1 MGSFEKFLNL
11 IMLLSGFLGL
21 ISSVVVLIYNN
32 SKKFVN
38 SFLVLIFLLTAFQLI
53 TKSTYNL
60 NLHHSD
66 FEFSKSFKLILIIKL
81 PLFYLYLKTL
91 TLNLKKLR
99 AFDYAQLI
107 FPFLFFTIHVILNN
121 NEISTISIRYLFVCI
136 MVVYF
141 GYYLFKMIKLLR
153 NYFNNKEIENSIHFK
168 TLNNW
173 IKIIFTFFTLLIIR
187 LLIGF
192 IYEFSTDREING
204 DSSNYVASILWL
216 GMFIKLFLTPEILY
230 GFTFPEVAKPTEII
244 EKKMI
249 LPNFWLSKPLDMNN
263 PIDLK
268 LHQLLT
274 DSVQNI
280 LEEIDKKAI
289 TTDLFQD
296 PNSSLKTLAK
306 AINKPS
312 SHVVFVFKYYSS
324 VGFSE
329 YRNRMRIEHAKRLIN
344 AEFLVNNTLESLSV
358 QVGFSSYN
366 PFYSAFKKQVGSSPN
381 EYAKKNT

>member
-1 MGSFEKFLNL
+1 MGGIEKFLNL

-21 ISSVVVLIYNN
+21 ISSIVVLIYNN

-38 SFLVLIFLLTAFQLI
+38 SFLVIIFLMTAFQLI

-60 NLHHSD
+60 NLLHSD
-66 FEFSKSFKLILIIKL
+66 FEYSKSFKLILIIKL

-91 TLNLKKLR
+91 TLNLKKLK

-107 FPFLFFTIHVILNN
+107 LPFLFFAIHIILNN
-121 NEISTISIRYLFVCI
+121 NEISTISIRYLFVFL
-136 MVVYF
+136 MLLYF
-141 GYYLFKMIKLLR
+141 GCYLFKMIKLLR
-153 NYFNNKEIENSIHFK
+153 NYSKNKEFENSIHYK

-173 IKIIFTFFTLLIIR
+173 IKIIFSFFILLIIR

-204 DSSNYVASILWL
+204 DSSNYISSILWL
-216 GMFIKLFLTPEILY
+216 ALFVKLFLTPEILY
-230 GFTFPEVAKPTEII
+230 GFTFQEQEKLSKIT
-244 EKKMI
+244 EKKMVT
-249 LPNFWLSKPLDMNN
+249 PNFWLLKSHEIIN

-268 LHQLLT
+268 LYKLLS

-280 LEEIDKKAI
+280 MEEIDKKAVS
-289 TTDLFQD
+289 TDLFQD
-296 PNSSLKTLAK
+296 PNASLKTLAN

-312 SHVVFVFKYYSS
+312 SHVVFLFKYYSS

-329 YRNRMRIEHAKRLIN
+329 YRNRMRIEHATRLIN
-344 AEFLVNNTLESLSV
+344 EGFLVNNTLESLSI

-366 PFYSAFKKQVGSSPN
+366 PFYSAFKKQVGISPN
-381 EYAKKNT
+381 VYAKKNS

>member
-1 MGSFEKFLNL
+1 MGSIEKFLNL

-21 ISSVVVLIYNN
+21 ISSIVVLIYNN

-38 SFLVLIFLLTAFQLI
+38 SFLVIIFLLTAFQLI

-60 NLHHSD
+60 NLLHSD
-66 FEFSKSFKLILIIKL
+66 FEYSKSFKLILIIKL

-91 TLNLKKLR
+91 TLNLKKLK

-107 FPFLFFTIHVILNN
+107 VPFLFFAIHFILNN
-121 NEISTISIRYLFVCI
+121 NEISTISIRYLFVCLLLL
-136 MVVYF
+136 YF
-141 GYYLFKMIKLLR
+141 GCYLFKMIKLLR
-153 NYFNNKEIENSIHFK
+153 NYSKNKEIENSIHYK

-173 IKIIFTFFTLLIIR
+173 IKIIFSFFILLIIR

-204 DSSNYVASILWL
+204 DSSNYISSILWFAL
-216 GMFIKLFLTPEILY
+216 FIKLFLTPEILY
-230 GFTFPEVAKPTEII
+230 GFTFQEKPSKIN
-244 EKKMI
+244 EKKMVT
-249 LPNFWLSKPLDMNN
+249 PNFWLPKPHEIIN

-268 LHQLLT
+268 LHQLLS

-280 LEEIDKKAI
+280 MEDIDNKAI
-289 TTDLFQD
+289 SNDLFQD
-296 PNSSLKTLAK
+296 PNASLKTLAK

-312 SHVVFVFKYYSS
+312 SHVVFLFKYYSS

-344 AEFLVNNTLESLSV
+344 EGFLVNNTLESLST

-381 EYAKKNT
+381 VFAKKNS

>member
-1 MGSFEKFLNL
+1 MGSIEKFLNL

-38 SFLVLIFLLTAFQLI
+38 SFLVIIFLLTAFQLI

-60 NLHHSD
+60 NLLHSD
-66 FEFSKSFKLILIIKL
+66 FEYSKSFKLILIIKL

-91 TLNLKKLR
+91 TLNLKKLK

-107 FPFLFFTIHVILNN
+107 VPFLFFSIHFILNN
-121 NEISTISIRYLFVCI
+121 NEISTISIRYLFVCL
-136 MVVYF
+136 MLLYF

-153 NYFNNKEIENSIHFK
+153 NYSKNKEIENSIHYK

-173 IKIIFTFFTLLIIR
+173 IKIIFSFFILLIIR

-204 DSSNYVASILWL
+204 DSSNYISSILWFAL
-216 GMFIKLFLTPEILY
+216 FIKLFLTPEILY
-230 GFTFPEVAKPTEII
+230 GFTFQEQEKPSKIN
-244 EKKMI
+244 EKKMVT
-249 LPNFWLSKPLDMNN
+249 PNFWLPKSHEIIN

-268 LHQLLT
+268 LQQVLT
-274 DSVQNI
+274 DSVLNI
-280 LEEIDKKAI
+280 MEEIDRKAI
-289 TTDLFQD
+289 TNDLFQD
-296 PNSSLKTLAK
+296 PNASLKTLAK

-312 SHVVFVFKYYSS
+312 SHVVFLFKYYSS

-344 AEFLVNNTLESLSV
+344 EGFLVNNTLESLST

-381 EYAKKNT
+381 VFAKFNS

>member
-32 SKKFVN
+32 SKKFIN
-38 SFLVLIFLLTAFQLI
+38 SFLVVIFLLTAIQLI

-60 NLHHSD
+60 NLHRSD
-66 FEFSKSFKLILIIKL
+66 FEYSKSFKLILIIKL

-91 TLNLKKLR
+91 TLNLKKLK
-99 AFDYAQLI
+99 AIDYAQLI
-107 FPFLFFTIHVILNN
+107 VPFLFFAIHVILNI
-121 NEISTISIRYLFVCI
+121 NEINSYSIRYLFAII
-136 MVVYF
+136 MIVYF

-153 NYFNNKEIENSIHFK
+153 NYSKNKEIENSIHYK

-173 IKIIFTFFTLLIIR
+173 IKIIFSFFILLIIR

-204 DSSNYVASILWL
+204 DSSNYVSSILWL

-230 GFTFPEVAKPTEII
+230 GFTFLEQ
-244 EKKMI
+244 EKRTKNYENKN
-249 LPNFWLSKPLDMNN
+249 LTNFWLLKSHKIIN

-268 LHQLLT
+268 LHLLLT
-274 DSVQNI
+274 DSVLNI
-280 LEEIDKKAI
+280 MEEIDKKAFS
-289 TTDLFQD
+289 TDLFQE
-296 PNSSLKTLAK
+296 PNASLKTLAI

-312 SHVVFVFKYYSS
+312 SHVVFIFKYYSS

-344 AEFLVNNTLESLSV
+344 EGFLVNNTLESLST

-381 EYAKKNT
+381 VFAKMNS

>member
-32 SKKFVN
+32 SKKFIN
-38 SFLVLIFLLTAFQLI
+38 SFLVVIFLLTALQLI

-60 NLHHSD
+60 NLHRSD
-66 FEFSKSFKLILIIKL
+66 FEYSKSFKLILIIKL

-91 TLNLKKLR
+91 TLNLKKLK
-99 AFDYAQLI
+99 AIDYAQLI
-107 FPFLFFTIHVILNN
+107 VPFLFFAIHVILNI
-121 NEISTISIRYLFVCI
+121 NEINSYSIRYLFAII
-136 MVVYF
+136 MIVYF

-153 NYFNNKEIENSIHFK
+153 NYSKNKEIENSIHYK

-173 IKIIFTFFTLLIIR
+173 IKIIFSFFILLIIR

-204 DSSNYVASILWL
+204 DSSNYVSSILWL

-230 GFTFPEVAKPTEII
+230 GFTFLEQ
-244 EKKMI
+244 EKRTKNYENKN
-249 LPNFWLSKPLDMNN
+249 LTNFWLLKSHKIIN

-274 DSVQNI
+274 DSVLNI
-280 LEEIDKKAI
+280 MEEIDKKAFS
-289 TTDLFQD
+289 TDLFQE
-296 PNSSLKTLAK
+296 PNASLKTLAI

-312 SHVVFVFKYYSS
+312 SHVVFIFKYYSS

-344 AEFLVNNTLESLSV
+344 EGFLVNNTLESLST

-381 EYAKKNT
+381 VFAKMNS

>member
-1 MGSFEKFLNL
+1 MGSIEKFLNL

-21 ISSVVVLIYNN
+21 ISSIVVLIYNN

-38 SFLVLIFLLTAFQLI
+38 SFLVIIFLLTAFQLI

-60 NLHHSD
+60 NLLHSD
-66 FEFSKSFKLILIIKL
+66 FEYSKSFKLILIIKL

-91 TLNLKKLR
+91 TLNLKKLK

-107 FPFLFFTIHVILNN
+107 VPFLFFAIHFILNN
-121 NEISTISIRYLFVCI
+121 NEISTISIRYLFVCLLLL
-136 MVVYF
+136 YF
-141 GYYLFKMIKLLR
+141 GCYLFKMIKLLR
-153 NYFNNKEIENSIHFK
+153 NYSKNKEIENSIHYK

-173 IKIIFTFFTLLIIR
+173 IKIIFSFFILLIIR

-204 DSSNYVASILWL
+204 DSSNYISSILWFAL
-216 GMFIKLFLTPEILY
+216 FIKLFLTPEILY
-230 GFTFPEVAKPTEII
+230 GFTFQEKPSKIN
-244 EKKMI
+244 EKKMVT
-249 LPNFWLSKPLDMNN
+249 PNFWLPKSHEIIN

-268 LHQLLT
+268 LHQLLS

-280 LEEIDKKAI
+280 MEDIDNKAI
-289 TTDLFQD
+289 SNDLFQD
-296 PNSSLKTLAK
+296 PNASLKTLAK

-312 SHVVFVFKYYSS
+312 SHVVFLFKYYSS

-344 AEFLVNNTLESLSV
+344 EGFLVNNTLESLST

-381 EYAKKNT
+381 VFAKKNS